1 MESMIKKAEERGRR
15 RDMVEQKVGA
25 KCEGVLQPLVPRASK
40 LLKQAKKDAGGFRG
54 EKEVVEVDINGDLP
68 YSHQTRFANWI
79 WCLGVAINQYMKQ
92 KKQKNMYSIM
102 SVRPLVSLSVINM

>member
-25 KCEGVLQPLVPRASK
+25 KREGVLQPLVPRASK

-54 EKEVVEVDINGDLP
+54 EKEFVEVDINGKEIFCTVTKQDLP
-68 YSHQTRFANWI
+68 TGFGS
-79 WCLGVAINQYMKQ
+79 
-92 KKQKNMYSIM
+92 
-102 SVRPLVSLSVINM
+102 

>member
-1 MESMIKKAEERGRR
+1 MESMIKKAEERGRS
-15 RDMVEQKVGA
+15 RDIVEQKVGA

-68 YSHQTRFANWI
+68 YSHQTRFANRNWF
-79 WCLGVAINQYMKQ
+79 LGVAINPYI
-92 KKQKNMYSIM
+92 KKK
-102 SVRPLVSLSVINM
+102 